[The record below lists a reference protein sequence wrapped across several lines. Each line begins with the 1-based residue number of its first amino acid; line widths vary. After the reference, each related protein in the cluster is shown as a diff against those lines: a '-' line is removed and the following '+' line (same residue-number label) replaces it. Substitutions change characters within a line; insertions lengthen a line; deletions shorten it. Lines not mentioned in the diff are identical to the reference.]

1 MQEFTDQFFDVVLNL
16 DDTWK
21 VDLMKVV
28 QF

>member
-21 VDLMKVV
+21 VDLMKDV